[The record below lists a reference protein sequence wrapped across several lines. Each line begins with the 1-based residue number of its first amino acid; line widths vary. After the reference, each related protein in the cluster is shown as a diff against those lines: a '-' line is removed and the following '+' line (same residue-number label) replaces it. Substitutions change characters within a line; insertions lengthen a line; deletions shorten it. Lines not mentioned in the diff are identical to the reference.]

1 MKKYFGSD
9 TLLRPIMLSDFSKP
23 EQDMIKKGAMQVLP
37 ARDSVGRRVLLR
49 LTGEHDFSFFNNGR
63 YFMYFFQVLS
73 EDVQTQRMG
82 GVFVIC
88 AYHFPPI
95 KFSAEGYEVARE
107 LISASPV
114 AMSAVHLLI
123 PESNLSPMLRK
134 IGLSIIGTQYRVR
147 SRSHEG
153 SPLEWLY
160 ALASYGI
167 SRDQLPLSSTG
178 TIKTKAHLKWIALRQ
193 AKEKAMIE
201 GRPFDGVECPEQL
214 DIFFRRGGN
223 LNSHPGNHML
233 REILLSRYDYYKS
246 RKTQKEKTE
255 VTWSIVE
262 EIEQR
267 GGRFLVQCKEGY
279 WMNLQDKKAIREKI
293 SSSMRDVRK
302 ISSQRESVAQ
312 MSNSSTSQFLNQNH
326 YANVQPGNKR
336 QRTDGDIK
344 CSMFSGCR

>member
-1 MKKYFGSD
+1 
-9 TLLRPIMLSDFSKP
+9 
-23 EQDMIKKGAMQVLP
+23 MIKKGAMQVLP

-82 GVFVIC
+82 AVFVIC
-88 AYHFPPI
+88 PYHFPPME
-95 KFSAEGYEVARE
+95 FSAEGYEVARE
-107 LISASPV
+107 LISANPV
-114 AMSAVHLLI
+114 AMSAVHQLI

-134 IGLSIIGTQYRVR
+134 IGLSMMGTQYRGR

-167 SRDQLPLSSTG
+167 SKDQLPLSSTG

-193 AKEKAMIE
+193 TKAKAMVE

-223 LNSHPGNHML
+223 LISHTGNQML
-233 REILLSRYDYYKS
+233 RVILLSRYDYYKS
-246 RKTQKEKTE
+246 RKTQKEKTK
-255 VTWSIVE
+255 VAWSIVE
-262 EIEQR
+262 EIERR
-267 GGRFLVQCKEGY
+267 GGRFLVECKEGY
-279 WMNLQDKKAIREKI
+279 WVNLQDKRAIREKI
-293 SSSMRDVRK
+293 SSSTRDIRE
-302 ISSQRESVAQ
+302 ISSQIESVVQ
-312 MSNSSTSQFLNQNH
+312 MSNSSTSKFLNQNH
-326 YANVQPGNKR
+326 YSNVQPGNKR
-336 QRTDGDIK
+336 QRTDGDMK
-344 CSMFSGCR
+344 CSIFSGCR